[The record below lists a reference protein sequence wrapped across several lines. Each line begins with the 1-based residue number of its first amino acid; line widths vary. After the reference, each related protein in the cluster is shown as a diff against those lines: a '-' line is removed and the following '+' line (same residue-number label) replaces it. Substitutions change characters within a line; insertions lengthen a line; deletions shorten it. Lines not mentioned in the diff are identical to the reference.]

1 MSWEKPT
8 FCDRDWTLLEEESVY
23 RGFFHMDRLTLRHRL
38 FAGGWSGEVRR
49 ELFRRGHSVGVLL
62 YDPVADRVA
71 LLEQFR
77 VGALAAESG
86 PWLLEVVAGMMEPGE
101 SPERVAQREITEETG
116 LLDTRLMFIGRFL
129 LSPGGSDETI
139 ALYCGLVDLTGVG
152 GIHGL
157 PDESEDIRVFTLSSD
172 EAFEALRAG
181 RCNNAPAAISLQWLQ
196 LNRDAVR
203 ASAAGPQI
211 D

>member
-8 FCDRDWTLLEEESVY
+8 FCARDWELQKEESVY
-23 RGFFHMDRLTLRHRL
+23 RGFFRMDRLTLRHRL
-38 FAGGWSGEVRR
+38 FAGGWSRPIRR

-77 VGALAAESG
+77 IGALEADGG
-86 PWLLEVVAGMMEPGE
+86 PWLLEVVAGMMEPGQTAE
-101 SPERVAQREITEETG
+101 AVALREIAEETG
-116 LLDTRLMFIGRFL
+116 LESAELRPIGRFL

-139 ALYCGLVDLTGVG
+139 ALFCGLVDLADVG
-152 GIHGL
+152 GIYGL

-196 LNRDAVR
+196 LNRDSLR
-203 ASAAGPQI
+203 TPQPSS
-211 D
+211 